1 MNIIES
7 LKADIEARAEEARN
21 LLASDLF
28 AEAMTIVRT
37 DALMA
42 LASVK
47 ADDILEIQ
55 RLQAIVHCTEKL
67 HDALVAATLKAGERD
82 GGVTA

>member
-1 MNIIES
+1 MN
-7 LKADIEARAEEARN
+7 KADLEARAEEARN

-37 DALMA
+37 DALMG
-42 LASVK
+42 LSIVK

-55 RLQAIVHCTEKL
+55 RLQAIVHCTDGLK
-67 HDALVAATLKAGERD
+67 DALVGAVLKAGERD